1 MVEMEVVKVA
11 DNQVVD
17 QDQFVA
23 SDELDDELM
32 F

>member
-23 SDELDDELM
+23 ADELDDELT